1 MFTPNPAPQGLPG
14 GEGADEEAE
23 NRNQPEKFPHEGLQH
38 AREVRGERLE
48 EGGFREQAGEDPW
61 RRDFKM
67 NKSHPRVEEK
77 RNLPT
82 VASPLLF
89 TAKGDEKTPP
99 TRDAAVSAGPL
110 GPAGHG
116 EDQHLPTNPEEP
128 RSPSPTVRETSSVRR
143 DAWSSI
149 STSALKSK
157 MGIWVEV
164 GLSAIFHSNWET
176 HPERL
181 QEPR

>member
-1 MFTPNPAPQGLPG
+1 
-14 GEGADEEAE
+14 
-23 NRNQPEKFPHEGLQH
+23 
-38 AREVRGERLE
+38 
-48 EGGFREQAGEDPW
+48 
-61 RRDFKM
+61 M

-82 VASPLLF
+82 VAFPLLF
-89 TAKGDEKTPP
+89 TAKGDEKTLP

-157 MGIWVEV
+157 MGIWVEI
-164 GLSAIFHSNWET
+164 GKYPI
-176 HPERL
+176 
-181 QEPR
+181 PRNCCRCCLVARSCPVLCDPMDYNPLGSSVHGSSQVRILEWVTISFSRGSS